1 MVEKGKM
8 VKISYDGYVD
18 GKLFDTTNEE
28 LAKKEGIYNPAMVYG
43 PIAIFAGEGQVLPGL
58 DEVIL
63 EMDVGEEREVVLP
76 PEKAFG
82 KRDPS
87 KIKLIPLSEFKKR
100 GIKPIVG
107 LPITIDGMPGKIVSI
122 NSGRVLVDFN
132 HELAGKEVKYRI
144 KIEEIVED
152 KKDMVKEIIK
162 MYVPRLSDVKVTIR
176 NGTVK
181 IELPEFA
188 PFIPNIQTAKMA
200 IANEILK
207 RLDDVEKI
215 NFVETFE
222 RKKEKEE
229 KTEEKNK

>member
-28 LAKKEGIYNPAMVYG
+28 LAKKEGIYNPAIVYG
-43 PIAIFAGEGQVLPGL
+43 PVAVFAGEGQVLPGL
-58 DEVIL
+58 DEAIL
-63 EMDVGEEREVVLP
+63 EMDVGEERELVLP

-87 KIKLIPLSEFKKR
+87 KIKLVPLSEFTKR
-100 GIKPIVG
+100 GIKPIKG
-107 LPITIDGMPGKIVSI
+107 LVITIDGVPGKIVSV

-152 KKDMVKEIIK
+152 KNDMVKEIVK
-162 MYVPRLSDVKVTIR
+162 MYVPRLSDVKVVIED
-176 NGTVK
+176 GIVK

-200 IANEILK
+200 IANEVLK
-207 RLDDVEKI
+207 RIDDVEKVSFI
-215 NFVETFE
+215 ETFE
-222 RKKEKEE
+222 RKKEE
-229 KTEEKNK
+229 KSE

>member
-8 VKISYDGYVD
+8 VKISYEGYVD

-28 LAKKEGIYNPAMVYG
+28 LAKKEGIYSPNMVYG
-43 PIAIFAGEGQVLPGL
+43 PATIFVGEGQVLPGL
-58 DEVIL
+58 DELLL

-87 KIKLIPLSEFKKR
+87 KIKLIPMSEFKKR
-100 GIKPIVG
+100 GIKPFKGMV
-107 LPITIDGMPGKIVSI
+107 ITIDGVPGKVVSI

-132 HELAGKEVKYRI
+132 HELAGREVKYKI
-144 KIEEIVED
+144 KIEEVIDD
-152 KKDMVKEIIK
+152 KKDIVKEIIK
-162 MYVPRLSDVKVTIR
+162 MYVPRLDNVKVSIR

-207 RLDDVEKI
+207 RLQDVEKVS
-215 NFVETFE
+215 FVETFE
-222 RKKEKEE
+222 RKK
-229 KTEEKNK
+229 TEE

>member
-28 LAKKEGIYNPAMVYG
+28 LAKKEGIYNPAIVYG
-43 PIAIFAGEGQVLPGL
+43 PVAIFVGEGQVLPGL
-58 DEVIL
+58 DEAIL
-63 EMDVGEEREVVLP
+63 EMDVGEEKELVLP

-87 KIKLIPLSEFKKR
+87 KIKLVPLSEFKKR
-100 GIKPIVG
+100 GIKPIKG
-107 LPITIDGMPGKIVSI
+107 LVITIDGIPGKIVSI

-152 KKDMVKEIIK
+152 KNDVVKEIIK
-162 MYVPRLSDVKVTIR
+162 MYVPRLSDVKVVIED
-176 NGTVK
+176 GVVK

-207 RLDDVEKI
+207 RLDDVEKVSFI
-215 NFVETFE
+215 EMFE

-229 KTEEKNK
+229 DNE

>member
-1 MVEKGKM
+1 MVEKGKL
-8 VKISYDGYVD
+8 VKVSYDGYVE

-28 LAKKEGIYNPAMVYG
+28 LAKKEGIYNPAVVYG
-43 PIAIFAGEGQVLPGL
+43 PVAIFAGEGQILPGL

-87 KIKLIPLSEFKKR
+87 KIKLVPISEFKKR
-100 GIKPIVG
+100 GIQPIKG
-107 LPITIDGMPGKIVSI
+107 LTVYIDNIPGKIVSV

-144 KIEEIVED
+144 KIEEVVENKED
-152 KKDMVKEIIK
+152 IVKEIVK
-162 MYVPRLSDVKVTIR
+162 MYVPRLTDVNITIE
-176 NGTVK
+176 NETVK

-188 PFIPNIQTAKMA
+188 PFIPNIERFKMA

-207 RLDDVEKI
+207 RLEDVDKVAFI
-215 NFVETFE
+215 ETFE
-222 RKKEKEE
+222 RKKENME
-229 KTEEKNK
+229 KTE

>member
-18 GKLFDTTNEE
+18 GRLFDTTNEE

-43 PIAIFAGEGQVLPGL
+43 PVAIFAGEGQVLPGL

-87 KIKLIPLSEFKKR
+87 KIKLVPMSEFKKR
-100 GIKPIVG
+100 GIKPIKG
-107 LPITIDGMPGKIVSI
+107 LPITIDGIPGKIVSI

-132 HELAGKEVKYRI
+132 HELAGKEVKYKI
-144 KIEEIVED
+144 KVEEVVED
-152 KKDMVKEIIK
+152 KKDVVKEIIK
-162 MYVPRLSDVKVTIR
+162 MYIPRLSDVKVTIR
-176 NGTVK
+176 NGTVR

-188 PFIPNIQTAKMA
+188 PFIQNIQTAKMA
-200 IANEILK
+200 IANEILM
-207 RLDDVEKI
+207 RLDDIEKVS
-215 NFVETFE
+215 FVETYE

-229 KTEEKNK
+229 EKSE

>member
-28 LAKKEGIYNPAMVYG
+28 LAKKEGIYNPAIVYG
-43 PIAIFAGEGQVLPGL
+43 PVAIFVGEGQVLPGL
-58 DEVIL
+58 DEAIL
-63 EMDVGEEREVVLP
+63 EMDVGEEKELVLP

-87 KIKLIPLSEFKKR
+87 KIKLVPLSEFKKR
-100 GIKPIVG
+100 GIKPIKG
-107 LPITIDGMPGKIVSI
+107 LVITIDGIPGKIVSI

-152 KKDMVKEIIK
+152 KNDVVKEIIK
-162 MYVPRLSDVKVTIR
+162 MYVPRLSDVKVVIE
-176 NGTVK
+176 NGVVK

-207 RLDDVEKI
+207 RLDDVEKVSFI
-215 NFVETFE
+215 EMFE

-229 KTEEKNK
+229 DNE